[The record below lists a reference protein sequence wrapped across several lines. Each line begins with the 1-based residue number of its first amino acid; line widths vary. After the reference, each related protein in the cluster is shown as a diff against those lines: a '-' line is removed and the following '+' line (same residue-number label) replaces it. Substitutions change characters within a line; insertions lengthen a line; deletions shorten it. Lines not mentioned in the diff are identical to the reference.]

1 MNCPWINKDYLS
13 IYLQLHRDSFFRC
26 SAPLTILFFSFSLGG
41 SKEDSDVDEGS
52 PPRKRR
58 KAPTRTSARSSPQV
72 TFVSDKGVP
81 GKSPQSSSAKAKGRK
96 Q

>member
-1 MNCPWINKDYLS
+1 MLATAS
-13 IYLQLHRDSFFRC
+13 TLFFRC
-26 SAPLTILFFSFSLGG
+26 GAALIMLSFSLFVGG
-41 SKEDSDVDEGS
+41 AKEDSDVDEGS

-72 TFVSDKGVP
+72 TFVPDKVAP

-96 Q
+96 